1 MERLMSIDI
10 DSAVHTRVYT
20 TQEGHAVIEQSQSA
34 VVLTSP
40 EQILTVINNLHACYD
55 YCAAWKQP
63 IQERT

>member
-1 MERLMSIDI
+1 MSIDI
-10 DSAVHTRVYT
+10 SSAAHTRFYT